1 MFTVKF
7 GSTSDNPS
15 VLNKSYTF
23 TISKNMKPLGEV
35 SILNPIFIIAYDSD
49 IIGCNYAEISDWGK
63 FYFVTTSIMTDGRMR
78 VELNVDYLTSNKAD
92 IEKLNAT
99 IIRTGSLNKPTYVP
113 DDSLPIEQS
122 RSRLSIKEFSGGP
135 HVAYEHDVAITAAQL
150 IIHTI

>member
-1 MFTVKF
+1 MFTVQF

-15 VLNKSYTF
+15 VLNKDYKL

-35 SILNPIFIIAYDSD
+35 NILNPIFIIAYDSS
-49 IIGCNYAEISDWGK
+49 IIGCNYARIEEWK
-63 FYFVTTSIMTDGRMR
+63 KNYFVTSSIMTDGRMR
-78 VELNVDYLTSNKAD
+78 VELTIDYLTSN
-92 IEKLNAT
+92 EKEIKNLTAT
-99 IIRTGSLNKPTYVP
+99 IIRTGSLDKPTYVP

-135 HVAYEHDVAITAAQL
+135 HVTYEHDVAITAAQL